1 MLHKTRR
8 VWSSLDMLAGIRKLD
23 IIATVTSDH
32 VLHMKPF
39 TPGSLGR
46 RAPPRFR
53 VWNGRLRVM
62 RRLDL
67 NGGLQTISTF
77 SNVNN
82 SRHSLWELTD

>member
-1 MLHKTRR
+1 MLHKIRR

-23 IIATVTSDH
+23 IIATITSDH

-77 SNVNN
+77 SNANN
-82 SRHSLWELTD
+82 SRRGLWELTD